1 MFLHILKRH
10 LFANAVKSGVQH
22 CYKMKYSS
30 GHSFE
35 KFKTLKI
42 SVPQEFIYMV
52 QLNRPKKLNSM
63 NEAMWKEFKTCFNE
77 LAVDPECRVIVLSGD
92 DKIFTAG
99 IDLQDMVNLAP
110 KLAEQEDIARKCK
123 IMQLK
128 IKDYQDSFSAIEKC
142 PKPVIAAINGP
153 CIGAGIDMV
162 SAADIRY
169 CSSGAWFQIKEVDI
183 GMAADVGT
191 LQRFPKIIGS
201 DSLVR
206 ELVYTARKFTASEAL
221 QHGFVSCLFE
231 TPESLLKGSM
241 KLASEIARKSPV
253 AVQGSKLSLVYSRD
267 HSVQEGLDHIVLYNQ
282 AMLQSEDFANAAMAQ
297 AMKSE
302 SPVFSKL

>member
-1 MFLHILKRH
+1 MFLHILERH
-10 LFANAVKSGVQH
+10 LVKKVKSGVQH
-22 CYKMKYSS
+22 CYKMNYCSR
-30 GHSFE
+30 HSFE
-35 KFKTLKI
+35 KFKTLKV
-42 SVPQEFIYMV
+42 SVPQHFIYMV

-63 NEAMWKEFKTCFNE
+63 NEVMWKEFKTCFNE

-99 IDLQDMVNLAP
+99 IDLQDMVNFAP
-110 KLAEQEDIARKCK
+110 KLAEQDDVARKCK

-128 IKDYQDSFSAIEKC
+128 IRDYQDSFNAIEKC
-142 PKPVIAAINGP
+142 PKPVIAAIHGP

-169 CSSGAWFQIKEVDI
+169 CSSAAWFQIKEVDV

-221 QHGFVSCLFE
+221 QYGFVSCLFD
-231 TPESLLKGSM
+231 TPESLLKGSLE
-241 KLASEIARKSPV
+241 LANEIARKSPV

-267 HSVQEGLDHIVLYNQ
+267 HSVQEGLDHIALHNQ
-282 AMLQSEDFANAAMAQ
+282 TMLQSEDFANAAMAQ

-302 SPVFSKL
+302 PPVFSKL